1 MGQESEKVP
10 SDIKLVG
17 EAVVALNISCRNV
30 GIYPR
35 NHPSV
40 ELSLSRAFDRLRK
53 ILQVRSAFTLGV
65 GEETLFL
72 DTFRLDEK
80 NASYRQFAELLNK
93 LNIAFVTFLKDFT
106 KDELYVFQHFVAGQT
121 AGRSSGDIPFDKDGL
136 HNIRIEFVDYGQFS
150 VEEDKTMEDLTP
162 GDIWEAYI
170 ARLAMGNLSD
180 EELRKLDEISAA
192 IFAGIIN
199 NMHEEEPDNDAEARI
214 FTAYAQ
220 RLLHGQLSASNIKKI
235 LEIVKGLLPDP
246 GRRFLAVVTDVLSGD
261 TALEARGLGDILPEL
276 VMALIGAM
284 DSRKIRIPD
293 SLKRLLEKLQGMAV
307 EDDDPLGLRGS
318 FSVDD
323 IFLPSDMLDTHADGS
338 LATTVF
344 DTFETSASDAYQ
356 KEILKI
362 ADVGAGERFVI
373 PALRLRKEF
382 DDDAVDKIFHLII
395 LEMMTSDIVSEEE
408 YTAFIR
414 TLREQTSQF
423 MVTGQ
428 YRQVLQVVKLLHFN
442 VERNRFAN
450 LTREA
455 VKQYY
460 SEEFFLS
467 FIDSFRMIGSQAR
480 EEALEFCEFFG
491 EMMVPHLVNA
501 LADEDSKTFR
511 SLLMGCLK
519 QFGEAVVPDALR
531 ALDDTRWFVK
541 RNMLFLLAGCRSS
554 EIIPHVRP
562 YLDDENR
569 KVSLEALKCLLSH
582 QDEAAFEVINR
593 YLRSGSEEDFEL
605 AASLA
610 GSFRVKEAVADLAL
624 ALEGRGAI
632 KPDSEQKLLM
642 IRAMGNIGDAG
653 CLDAFRKI
661 LSSKSLFFKKNVER
675 MKEEIYRTLEKF
687 SYEDIED
694 MVQSGLKSKNSH
706 IREASARLKRR
717 GDR

>member
-220 RLLHGQLSASNIKKI
+220 RLLHGPLSASNIKKI